1 MLFFF
6 FFLDE
11 ACCQSVYCI
20 LFGSEEQKGHSS
32 KQLLLL
38 TISELKALAVVGQLI
53 NHNIKVLHMS
63 LYDLTILWMNYNA
76 DVSRFLQISL

>member
-6 FFLDE
+6 FLGE

-20 LFGSEEQKGHSS
+20 LFGSEEQKRHSS

-38 TISELKALAVVGQLI
+38 TISELKALAVVGHLI

-63 LYDLTILWMNYNA
+63 LYDLTIL
-76 DVSRFLQISL
+76 